1 MENRLNKHLSQYRER
16 IPFDPFGSSQM
27 NFLNAIKS
35 DCKTRDKQIEI
46 LQTLKLVVDPTSTQS
61 LAQGFESLFHA
72 LKNLSDGSMPV
83 LNEYGQDGD
92 DNLAIGSDSMYSN

>member
-1 MENRLNKHLSQYRER
+1 M
-16 IPFDPFGSSQM
+16 
-27 NFLNAIKS
+27 
-35 DCKTRDKQIEI
+35 
-46 LQTLKLVVDPTSTQS
+46 DPTSAQS